1 MKDVIDIFND
11 IVKLGEAVMASEKE
25 LKMAVN
31 ASKMFLDDFKSGNV
45 EKAQEDCEKLGESL
59 EGLGVNFK
67 TTALEPLMDIY
78 QKIKNVMHMHIGS
91 AEQQLQA
98 FEKQACLKNAR
109 YILQKMEGKVE
120 QQA

>member
-25 LKMAVN
+25 LADAIN

-45 EKAQEDCEKLGESL
+45 EKAQEDCEKLGASL
-59 EGLGVNFK
+59 EGLGLNFE
-67 TTALEPLMDIY
+67 TIALEPLMDIY
-78 QKIKNVMHMHIGS
+78 QKIKNVMHLHIDNS
-91 AEQQLQA
+91 EKQLLAFEQQS
-98 FEKQACLKNAR
+98 CLKSAR
-109 YILQKMEGKVE
+109 YILEKMEGKVE